1 MKNLGVFYMI
11 EQMIPLKFYVHFR
24 EPVSGVTS
32 FVSACLAIAG
42 LVLMVIAAAHYGG
55 AWHIVSFSVFGASL
69 ILLYFSS
76 ALYHLLPLQEK
87 GVKILKRL
95 DHMMIF
101 VLIAGTYTPF
111 CLVPLR
117 GLLGWSLFGIIWG
130 LCVIGIFKKIFWLHA
145 PRWIS
150 VGMYLGMGWLSVV
163 FIYPL
168 AKMLPHGAIIWL
180 ALGGL
185 MYTVGAIFYAVKWP
199 NPFPKVFGFHEI
211 WHLFIMVGSFSHFW
225 TVYKYLPFI

>member
-1 MKNLGVFYMI
+1 MDQVV
-11 EQMIPLKFYVHFR
+11 PLKFLVHLR
-24 EPVSGVTS
+24 EPVSGLTS
-32 FVSACLAIAG
+32 FLCGGLAIAG
-42 LVLMVIAAAHYGG
+42 LVLMVIAGVQHGN
-55 AWHIVSFSVFGASL
+55 AWHVVSFSVFGASL

-87 GVKILKRL
+87 GAMILKRV

-111 CLVPLR
+111 CLVPLH
-117 GLLGWSLFGIIWG
+117 GPFGWSLFGIIWS
-130 LCVIGIFKKIFWLHA
+130 LCVVGICKKIFWLHA

-168 AKMLPHGAIIWL
+168 TKILPLEAMIWL
-180 ALGGL
+180 ALGGV
-185 MYTVGAIFYAVKWP
+185 MYTVGAIFYAIKWP

-211 WHLFIMVGSFSHFW
+211 WHFFIMAGSFSHFW